1 MDLLEGGEKSD
12 SNVVLPLAEDEPTR
26 LAEEF
31 VCLIYVGYLQNL
43 LARMRTM
50 VLSIVGVLAGFA
62 FSLAFYP
69 YVPRPTIGISI
80 LLLVLVL
87 GSAVAL
93 VYAGLERDATLS
105 RITNTEPGK
114 LSLGFWV
121 RYGSFIGVPIL
132 GLLVAQF
139 PAITD
144 FVTSWIEPS
153 LNAAK

>member
-1 MDLLEGGEKSD
+1 MPGANEA
-12 SNVVLPLAEDEPTR
+12 LPMSEDEPIR
-26 LAEEF
+26 VAEEF

-50 VLSIVGVLAGFA
+50 VLSMVSVVAGLA

-69 YVPRPTIGISI
+69 YVPRPTIAIA
-80 LLLVLVL
+80 LLAVIAAL
-87 GSAVAL
+87 GAVVAL
-93 VYAGLERDATLS
+93 VYAGLGRDSTLS
-105 RITNTEPGK
+105 HITNTEPGK
-114 LSLGFWV
+114 VGLDFWV
-121 RYGSFIGVPIL
+121 RFASFIGVPVI
-132 GLLVAQF
+132 GMLVAQF